1 MIADAGTA
9 PDAASAV
16 TAQDGA
22 ACRRLWRSV
31 LAQAILEAAR
41 DARAR
46 DWLRTADARL
56 VADLAGVDAAMLR
69 RVNDATRTSPQ
80 RTSAEPLCSPHS
92 TNMDIM
98 GLCCTTKRTTM
109 DGS

>member
-1 MIADAGTA
+1 VEAVTVWKRDMIADAGTA

-31 LAQAILEAAR
+31 LAEAILEAAR

-56 VADLAGVDAAMLR
+56 VADLAGVDAATLDRIDDALLDRLAAMKR
-69 RVNDATRTSPQ
+69 RP
-80 RTSAEPLCSPHS
+80 
-92 TNMDIM
+92 
-98 GLCCTTKRTTM
+98 
-109 DGS
+109 